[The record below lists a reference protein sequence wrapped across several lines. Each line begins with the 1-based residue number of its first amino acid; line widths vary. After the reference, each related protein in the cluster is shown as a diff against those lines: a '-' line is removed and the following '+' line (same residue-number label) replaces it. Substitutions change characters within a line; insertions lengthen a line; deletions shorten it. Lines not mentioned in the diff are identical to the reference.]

1 MTTAIDQA
9 TTPLQTVSTPNPAK
23 AYEGRSGAQ
32 FAQHLEPVPKD
43 GLPAVFATLID
54 PRGADFLLK
63 ENERAAQH
71 EAMQEFGRK
80 SSANGEDMGLVL
92 EQMRRFFADMGVPIV
107 DMVDISRSPDGTYH
121 VKGWGKGEAVSHP
134 QAKFLEA
141 ILNGQAPGLEE
152 LSAKVVDLIDKVE
165 ALFAQSQDLR
175 ENYAPLTGRSLG
187 DDYQRLDSIFDA
199 HFIMGTEHTDQIK
212 KEARELSMRFPE
224 HFQAFKD
231 SQGAELGKLGSDQI
245 LSRYYF
251 DTVMLP
257 KLQKALPDYF
267 A

>member
-1 MTTAIDQA
+1 MTTSVDQA
-9 TTPLQTVSTPNPAK
+9 TTLLQTPSTTSKTKLRAAPVEAN
-23 AYEGRSGAQ
+23 
-32 FAQHLEPVPKD
+32 FAQHIIRVHED
-43 GLPAVFATLID
+43 ATSATFARLID
-54 PRGADFLLK
+54 PRSADFLLK
-63 ENERAAQH
+63 ETERTAQY
-71 EAMQEFGRK
+71 EAMQEFARK
-80 SSANGEDMGLVL
+80 SSANA
-92 EQMRRFFADMGVPIV
+92 EQMGAALSQMRQLFADMGVPII
-107 DMVDISRSPDGTYH
+107 DMVEIGRSSDGAFH
-121 VKGWGKGEAVSHP
+121 IKGWGKGEAVSHP

-175 ENYAPLTGRSLG
+175 EDYAPLTGRSLG

-212 KEARELSMRFPE
+212 NEARELSMRFPE

-231 SQGAELGKLGSDQI
+231 SQGAELGKLGFDQI

-257 KLQKALPDYF
+257 KLQQALPDYF

>member
-1 MTTAIDQA
+1 MSTAIDQA
-9 TTPLQTVSTPNPAK
+9 TMPMQTVSTTSPAK
-23 AYEGRSGAQ
+23 AFEGRGGAQ

-43 GLPAVFATLID
+43 ALPAVFATLID
-54 PRGADFLLK
+54 HRGADFLLK

-71 EAMQEFGRK
+71 EAMQEYARK

-92 EQMRRFFADMGVPIV
+92 EQMRRLFADMGVPII
-107 DMVDISRSPDGTYH
+107 DMVDISRSPDGTYR

-134 QAKFLEA
+134 QSKFLEA
-141 ILNGQAPGLEE
+141 VLNGKAPGFEA
-152 LSAKVVDLIDKVE
+152 LSEKVADAIKKVE
-165 ALFAQSQDLR
+165 ALFAEYQDLR
-175 ENYAPLTGRSLG
+175 AEYAPLVGGALDTE
-187 DDYQRLDSIFDA
+187 YQRFDSIFDS
-199 HFIMGTEHTDQIK
+199 HFVMASEHTSQVQD
-212 KEARELSMRFPE
+212 EARALIRRDPE

-231 SQGAELGKLGSDQI
+231 ALGGELGKLSYDQL
-245 LSRYYF
+245 LSRYHF